1 MKKVNPG
8 VIFLLL
14 YFGMFFLAFFITI
27 MEEYSYNEEESTGP
41 NDWIR
46 IVDLD
51 YKAVV
56 LDEPNNGGKL
66 LVTEQVTFDIHAANE
81 FNPFY
86 ELWRDLPE
94 DFIDGLK
101 VNYDVLSV
109 KEIKDD
115 GTEKLWDESD
125 KLYWD
130 DYDFINEPYGPGKW
144 YHSEGPYNEYA
155 RDYEAIMIYI
165 EPTYRDRMT
174 FEIQYI
180 MNNAA
185 FKYSDVSDLY
195 VTMFYDKKNIYLE
208 DFDAEILVPLKDMP
222 SEGNYEFHTAGTNSN
237 TFTFTESTT
246 KNPGYHTFSISLDEE
261 DLKFKHY
268 NMFLD
273 FRLLS
278 YGSDVHKFTDYAPDN
293 LYSDDVY
300 LEDALKEIKD
310 FEQLPTKYFLY
321 KMILFIIAIFIGVL
335 LTKKVLERDKKI
347 KEKHKFYQPVQS
359 MDYFRDI
366 PSEMDPYFAATLA
379 FAKEKKKKVDI
390 GDAYSAI
397 MLSLVRKGYIEL
409 ERINPT
415 SDWSQNNILIKVLY
429 RPGITNVV
437 DENGVNPVIP
447 NKSYYVSDTPTQ
459 PNTPV
464 LTEFRPEGVI
474 LGTLDD
480 DGIPNIPINSVS
492 SPIINQEPVKVIRI
506 NEKGK
511 ELEELSPNE
520 ETYFNLITRHV
531 VNGPLEMSTF
541 QKKITN
547 DYDFTDSFATKVEKS
562 IVNIGVNKGYFQK
575 ANYNELKNSTNSLA
589 TTYLIVGLLIIIV
602 GNLIIYRT
610 RLDFIFGGLF
620 ILGAV
625 LIIASRY
632 IKKFACKYVLLT
644 QFGEDEYA
652 KWYALYNFLNSETL
666 LSEKTVI
673 EVKLWEKYLVY
684 ATAFGISEKVN
695 KALEIHCPDI
705 PTTESAVLGNRYYRS
720 SNYRSNSRSFR
731 SATRTARSSSRSSSY
746 GGSGG
751 YGGGG
756 RGGGSGGG
764 GH

>member
-1 MKKVNPG
+1 MNNGNSAKV
-8 VIFLLL
+8 ILFF
-14 YFGMFFLAFFITI
+14 YFGIFFLAFFVSF
-27 MEEYSYNEEESTGP
+27 MEEFGYDDEESTGP
-41 NDWIR
+41 NDWVR

-66 LVTEQVTFDIHAANE
+66 MVTEQVTFDIHAESE
-81 FNPFY
+81 FNPFW

-109 KEIKDD
+109 KEIMDD

-130 DYDFINEPYGPGKW
+130 DYDYTHAPYGPGKW
-144 YHSEGPYNEYA
+144 YHSEGPYNEYTA
-155 RDYEAIMIYI
+155 DYEAIMFYI
-165 EPTYRDRMT
+165 EPTYRDRIT

-195 VTMFYDKKNIYLE
+195 VTMFYDEKNIYLE

-237 TFTFTESTT
+237 TFEYTESTT

-261 DLKFKHY
+261 DLKFKPY

-300 LEDALKEIKD
+300 LEEALQEIKD
-310 FEQLPTKYFLY
+310 FEQLPAKYMLY
-321 KMILFIIAIFIGVL
+321 KIVLFIVAIFGGVL

-347 KEKHKFYQPVQS
+347 REKHKLYEPVQT
-359 MDYFRDI
+359 MEYFRDI
-366 PSEMDPYFAATLA
+366 PSDLDPYFAATLA

-397 MLSLVRKGYIEL
+397 MLSLVRKGYVEL
-409 ERINPT
+409 ERIDPT
-415 SDWSQNNILIKVLY
+415 RDWNQYNIIIKVLY
-429 RPGITNVV
+429 KPGITNVL
-437 DENGVNPVIP
+437 DNNGVNPVVP
-447 NKSYYVSDTPTQ
+447 NKSYYVPNTPTT

-464 LTEFRPEGVI
+464 LTEFRPEGVV

-480 DGIPNIPINSVS
+480 DGIPNIPINNVE
-492 SPIINQEPVKVIRI
+492 SPLINQEPLKVIRI
-506 NEKGK
+506 NENGK
-511 ELEELSPNE
+511 ELEDLTSNE
-520 ETYFNLITRHV
+520 EAYFNLITRHT
-531 VNGPLEMSTF
+531 VNGNIAMSTF
-541 QKKITN
+541 QKKITD
-547 DYDFTDSFATKVEKS
+547 DYEFTDSFATKVEKS

-575 ANYNELKNSTNSLA
+575 ANYNELKNSTKSLA
-589 TTYLIVGLLIIIV
+589 TWYLIIGLLILVV
-602 GNLIIYRT
+602 GNMIIYQT
-610 RLDFIFGGLF
+610 RLDLIFGGLF

-625 LIIASRY
+625 FIIASRY
-632 IKKFACKYVLLT
+632 IKKFAHKYVLLT
-644 QFGEDEYA
+644 QYGEDEYA

-673 EVKLWEKYLVY
+673 DVKLWEKYLVY
-684 ATAFGISEKVN
+684 ATAFGISEKVI

-705 PTTESAVLGNRYYRS
+705 PATESTVLGNRYYRS
-720 SNYRSNSRSFR
+720 SGYRSSSRSFR
-731 SATRTARSSSRSSSY
+731 SATSTARSSSRSASY
-746 GGSGG
+746 GGG